1 MASSQTQTQYPM
13 TQYPMEIEG
22 KYRVEDS
29 IELLAQLEKLGAKE
43 LELESQEDHYL
54 RHPARDFRITDEALR
69 MRRVN
74 DQWHITYK
82 GPRQEGLFK
91 TRPEIEL
98 PLADRSEVGWLR
110 IWENLGFEPVAVVRK
125 TRRVFSLEHFHP
137 DLKVTLDDVCDLGI
151 FAEVECVVD
160 SPEELARAEQAIAS
174 AANFVGLHH
183 VEKRSYLSMLLEQQ
197 K

>member
-1 MASSQTQTQYPM
+1 MASSLIQSK
-13 TQYPMEIEG
+13 YPMEIEG

-29 IELLAQLEKLGAKE
+29 TELLAQLESLGAKE
-43 LELESQEDHYL
+43 LESESQEDHYL

-74 DQWHITYK
+74 EQWHITYK

-98 PLADRSEVGWLR
+98 PLANRSEVGWLK
-110 IWENLGFEPVAVVRK
+110 IWENLGFEPVAIVRK
-125 TRRVFSLEHFHP
+125 TRRVFSLEDFHP
-137 DLKVTLDDVCDLGI
+137 GLKVTLDDVCELGI
-151 FAEVECVVD
+151 FAEVECIVD
-160 SPEELARAEQAIAS
+160 SPEELAMAEQAIAS
-174 AANFVGLHH
+174 AANALRLHH

>member
-1 MASSQTQTQYPM
+1 MAGSA

-22 KYRVEDS
+22 KYRVEDA
-29 IELLAQLEKLGAKE
+29 IGLLAQLELLSAKE
-43 LELESQEDHYL
+43 LESEAQEDHYL
-54 RHPARDFRITDEALR
+54 RHPARDFRITNEALR

-74 DQWHITYK
+74 DHWHITYK

-98 PLADRSEVGWLR
+98 PLADGSEVGWLR

-125 TRRVFSLEHFHP
+125 TRRVFCLGHFHP
-137 DLKVTLDDVCDLGI
+137 GLNVTLDDVSFLGI
-151 FAEVECVVD
+151 FAEVECVVH
-160 SPEELARAEQAIAS
+160 SAQEHAGAEQAIGS
-174 AANFVGLHH
+174 AANALGLRY

>member
-1 MASSQTQTQYPM
+1 
-13 TQYPMEIEG
+13 
-22 KYRVEDS
+22 
-29 IELLAQLEKLGAKE
+29 
-43 LELESQEDHYL
+43 
-54 RHPARDFRITDEALR
+54 
-69 MRRVN
+69 
-74 DQWHITYK
+74 
-82 GPRQEGLFK
+82 LFK

-98 PLADRSEVGWLR
+98 PLADRSEAGWLR

-137 DLKVTLDDVCDLGI
+137 GLKVTLDDVCDLGI

-183 VEKRSYLSMLLEQQ
+183 IEKRSYLSMLLEQQ